1 MFVKIHNAYRRIVA
15 VCDAELIGKKLE
27 QGNMQLE
34 LSEEFYKG
42 EKRTEEEVIEI
53 MKIESSEDS
62 IFNLAGKKS
71 VQAGLKSGIIGSPG
85 IIQIEG
91 VPHALTLL

>member
-42 EKRTEEEVIEI
+42 EKRTEKEVLEI
-53 MKIESSEDS
+53 MKIESSEDAV
-62 IFNLAGKKS
+62 FNIAGKKA
-71 VQAGLKSGIIGSPG
+71 VQAGLKAGIIGSTG
-85 IIQIEG
+85 IIQIDG
-91 VPHALTLL
+91 VPYALTLL